1 LKRIV
6 LLLLTLLI
14 FTSCSREI
22 GQFSI
27 ISTLEVDHSVI
38 YESIGEVEGKDTEYI
53 IIFFPTGLPKIDK
66 AVSNALYDYD
76 AIYLKNA
83 IATYQEFYIPYLFGF
98 LQFKVVGEAWVET
111 EFKKEIKKGS
121 KVFDPITGKLIID

>member
-1 LKRIV
+1 MLLFKDLPSVCPRFV
-6 LLLLTLLI
+6 LSLLT
-14 FTSCSREI
+14 FNW
-22 GQFSI
+22 QA
-27 ISTLEVDHSVI
+27 
-38 YESIGEVEGKDTEYI
+38 
-53 IIFFPTGLPKIDK
+53 PKYRTK
-66 AVSNALYDYD
+66 QN